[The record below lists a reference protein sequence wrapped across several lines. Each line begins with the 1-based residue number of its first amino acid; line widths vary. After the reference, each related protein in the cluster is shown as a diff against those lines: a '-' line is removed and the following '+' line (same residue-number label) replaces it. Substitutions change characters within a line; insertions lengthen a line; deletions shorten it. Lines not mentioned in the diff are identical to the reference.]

1 LENTKLGRKILSIFI
16 EKGPV
21 ETWKI
26 GNGWKRLETVGNW
39 KIGNGW
45 KRLETVGNGWKLYKS
60 IRFHIGNLETWKLG
74 NLETVGNWK
83 LGNLETVGN
92 GWKLENWKRWKL
104 ITVGFMLSLIC

>member
-1 LENTKLGRKILSIFI
+1 MGSNQLGKHKARPENSKHIHRKGPSGNLEN
-16 EKGPV
+16 
-21 ETWKI
+21 
-26 GNGWKRLETVGNW
+26 WKRLETVGNW

-92 GWKLENWKRWKL
+92 GWKLEN
-104 ITVGFMLSLIC
+104 